1 MSQSIVLSR
10 PRAPRP
16 PSAGR
21 RIRLISRAPPPARA
35 PRRKRPAAG
44 SGSSAG
50 LLRLQGRRA
59 ASDRPPDPA
68 HQPGSSACRGR
79 RAASDDPSSRGST
92 IK

>member
-21 RIRLISRAPPPARA
+21 RIWLISRAPPPARA

-50 LLRLQGRRA
+50 LLRLQGAPRRKR
-59 ASDRPPDPA
+59 RPISWIH
-68 HQPGSSACRGR
+68 HQVS
-79 RAASDDPSSRGST
+79 PSPLGLLC
-92 IK
+92 I